1 MKFRKKWN
9 LAGTVIREARFRAQL
24 SSNPS
29 YRSRA
34 KEQPEKIMRNVKR
47 SNTISMAFTTFLVV
61 VLGGVSLG
69 LIAFGDPSQS
79 GVTTMTVGV
88 GSFLLLSFVLIFFLN
103 LVGTSGFFMSG
114 VATFAAMLPMSQD
127 DFEEIMFLAFMRVFA
142 GPSIAIMTV
151 LPVGFLILIGPMA
164 ALSAFFAC
172 GITILVSF
180 SILILVAQ
188 WYQRKSLEQP
198 GSKLST
204 VVRVLTGVMLMVG
217 IIAVYSVGNY
227 LPVLVDLLISL
238 SQNYGLIIDI
248 LFSLVFPFT
257 LGMVTAIAA
266 YGLQVSTEI
275 IVLSIGAA
283 LFYAVVAVR
292 GYRIARE
299 RLRKA
304 VMGGVETQVA
314 TIVNQPIET
323 TGSIRAIIKKD
334 LRLATRDLGS
344 LTILIFPL
352 MLLIAWAP
360 SLAIMAEGGIDL
372 LSLVTMM
379 VIIQSFSGISITGLL
394 GIDTQ
399 GASIYD
405 GLPLS
410 SMMNLKAKA
419 VLFTVTYVFFMTIVS
434 IILLIGIPFS
444 WFALFIPFVQMP
456 LGYGLALAVGGV
468 LSRVI
473 GKGRI
478 VAVNPVNNQKAT
490 FIAFLVSLSV
500 GSLPILGF
508 LLGTYLAEEILVGI
522 GLQGIL
528 IIIESLAAV
537 KGIPKLLKN

>member
-1 MKFRKKWN
+1 
-9 LAGTVIREARFRAQL
+9 
-24 SSNPS
+24 
-29 YRSRA
+29 
-34 KEQPEKIMRNVKR
+34 
-47 SNTISMAFTTFLVV
+47 MAFTTFLVV
-61 VLGGVSLG
+61 MLGGVSLG
-69 LIAFGDPSQS
+69 LIAFGDPSQC
-79 GVTTMTVGV
+79 GITTMTVGV

-127 DFEEIMFLAFMRVFA
+127 DFEDIIFLAFMRVFT
-142 GPSIAIMTV
+142 GPSVATMTV
-151 LPVGFLILIGPMA
+151 LPVGFLILIGPIA

-172 GITILVSF
+172 GITLLISF

-198 GSKLST
+198 GSNLST
-204 VVRVLTGVMLMVG
+204 LVRVLTGIMLMVG

-227 LPVLVDLLISL
+227 LPVLVDLLVGL

-248 LFSLVFPFT
+248 LFSLVFPFS

-266 YGLQVSTEI
+266 YGLQVPIEI
-275 IVLSIGAA
+275 MVLSTGAA

-299 RLRKA
+299 NLRKA
-304 VMGGVETQVA
+304 VMGEVESKAPPV
-314 TIVNQPIET
+314 VNQPIEI

-434 IILLIGIPFS
+434 VILLIGIPFS
-444 WFALFIPFVQMP
+444 WFALLIPIVQIP
-456 LGYGLALAVGGV
+456 LGYGLALTVGGV

-473 GKGRI
+473 GRGRI

-508 LLGTYLAEEILVGI
+508 LLGMYLAEEILVGV
-522 GLQGIL
+522 GLQIIF
-528 IIIESLAAV
+528 IIIESLIAV